1 MIKTRKLTIYTKFR
15 QNGRDYTTIPEIRL
29 EGKWL
34 EKLGFMQGQ
43 KVKVEQEEF
52 KLTITVDDEIKE

>member
-1 MIKTRKLTIYTKFR
+1 MIKPRKLTIYTKFR

-52 KLTITVDDEIKE
+52 K